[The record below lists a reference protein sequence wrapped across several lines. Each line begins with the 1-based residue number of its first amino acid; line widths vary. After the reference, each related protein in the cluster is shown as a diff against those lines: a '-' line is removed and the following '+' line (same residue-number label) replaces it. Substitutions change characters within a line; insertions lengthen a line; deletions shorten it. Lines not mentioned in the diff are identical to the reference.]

1 MRWVC
6 APACL
11 VAVALVLVACA
22 SPVTDREGLALIV
35 DGEYEQGLAKLE
47 EAARSDPGNVP
58 LRMRA
63 LTTRERVVTQI
74 LAAAEGA
81 RTAGDLREA
90 EARYRRA
97 LGIAPGDVR
106 AAEGLRLLE
115 KRDLH
120 GEMARQAQAALK
132 NGDLDQAESQAL
144 KILVLSPRHAGALEV
159 LAQVER
165 LRATDSLVPT
175 QLKSRLTKP
184 VSLEFRDANL
194 KMVFD
199 VLSRVAG
206 INFILDKDIKN
217 DIKVTI
223 YVRNVA
229 VEDAIDLTLVQSQ
242 LEKKVLSDNSVLIYP
257 NTPQKI
263 REYQDLVVRA
273 FYLVNS
279 EAKQTAVVLKS
290 ILKLKDMHVDDRL
303 NMILVRDTPEAIR
316 LAEKVIRLQDL
327 ADPEVVLEMEVLE
340 INRTRAL
347 ELGVSWPDTFT
358 WLVPGQNAITVDDL
372 PFRQHTSGSRI
383 GVNATMLLKLRADSS
398 IANTISNP
406 RIRIKNR
413 DRARVLVGD
422 RVPII
427 TATVTPGATNPVTTE
442 SISYL
447 DVGLKLEAEPVILLD
462 DDVSIK
468 VTLEVSTLGESV
480 STNSGSLAYRVGTR
494 TINTSLRLRDGE
506 TQVLMGLIR
515 DDERNTASGVPGL
528 ADMPVLG
535 RLFSLPRNERQ
546 KTEVVLSITP
556 RIVRN
561 LTRPDAQEMEFWS
574 GTDASMKARRPV
586 LQSGA
591 AAASPAPPA
600 APALR
605 QDPAAAAL
613 RRDPSA
619 PTPRQEPAPPALR
632 QDSAL
637 PPVARAP
644 ESSAVTAP
652 PVQAPPPSAL
662 QPLQMSWQAPASAR
676 VGEQFVVGVQ
686 ANAPSPLVGAA
697 LSLRFD
703 PAALEVVRVEE
714 GNLLKQANAESRF
727 NHTVDAVGGRL
738 AVSVARPGPEGA
750 QGQGRL
756 FDVTFRVK
764 AAAPRSQILLTSMSP
779 LGPGGSPMP
788 FSVSGALSIALQP

>member
-1 MRWVC
+1 M
-6 APACL
+6 AG
-11 VAVALVLVACA
+11 ALVLVACA
-22 SPVTDREGLALIV
+22 GPVPDREGLALIV
-35 DGEYEQGLAKLE
+35 DGHYEQGLNKLE
-47 EAARSDPGNVP
+47 EAARSDPGNQE
-58 LRMRA
+58 LRMRL
-63 LTTRERVVTQI
+63 LTSRERIVMQI
-74 LAAAEGA
+74 LAAAASA
-81 RTAGDLREA
+81 RAAGDVGEA
-90 EARYRRA
+90 EAQYRRVLA
-97 LGIAPGDVR
+97 LSPGDAR
-106 AAEGLRLLE
+106 ATEGLRLLE

-120 GEMARQAQAALK
+120 GEMVRQAQAALK
-132 NGDLDQAESQAL
+132 NGDVEQAESQAQ
-144 KILVLSPRHAGALEV
+144 KILGLSPRNPGALEV

-165 LRATDSLVPT
+165 LRAMDSTVPT

-199 VLSRVAG
+199 VLSRISG
-206 INFILDKDIKN
+206 INFILDKDIKS

-263 REYQDLVVRA
+263 RDYQDLVVRA

-303 NMILVRDTPEAIR
+303 NMILVRDTPETIR

-327 ADPEVVLEMEVLE
+327 ADPEVVLEIEVLE

-347 ELGVSWPDTFT
+347 ELGVNWPDTFT
-358 WLVPGQNAITVDDL
+358 WLVPGTNAITVNDL

-383 GVNATMLLKLRADSS
+383 GVNATMLLKLRSDSS

-413 DRARVLVGD
+413 DKARVLVGD
-422 RVPII
+422 RVPVI

-447 DVGLKLEAEPVILLD
+447 DVGLKLEAEPVVMLD

-480 STNSGSLAYRVGTR
+480 ATNSGSLAYRVGTR
-494 TINTSLRLRDGE
+494 TINTSLRLKDGE

-528 ADMPVLG
+528 ADMPVVG
-535 RLFSLPRNERQ
+535 RLFSVPRNERQ
-546 KTEVVLSITP
+546 KTEIVLSITP

-561 LTRPDAQEMEFWS
+561 LVRPDAQEMEFWS
-574 GTDASMKARRPV
+574 GTDASMKARRPT
-586 LQSGA
+586 LNSGSA
-591 AAASPAPPA
+591 PGSAVAPPA
-600 APALR
+600 PATPQAP
-605 QDPAAAAL
+605 
-613 RRDPSA
+613 
-619 PTPRQEPAPPALR
+619 
-632 QDSAL
+632 AL

-644 ESSAVTAP
+644 ESSAALAP
-652 PVQAPPPSAL
+652 ALQAPPPSASA
-662 QPLQMSWQAPASAR
+662 PLQMSWQAPPTAR

-697 LSLRFD
+697 MSLRFD
-703 PAALEVVRVEE
+703 PAALEVVAVEQ
-714 GNLLKQANAESRF
+714 GDLLKQANVENRF
-727 NHTVDAVGGRL
+727 NHTVDAIGGRL
-738 AVSVARPGPEGA
+738 AVNVARPGPEGA

-756 FDVTFRVK
+756 FNVTFRVK

-779 LGPGGSPMP
+779 LGPGGSPIP

>member
-1 MRWVC
+1 MNRRAAMRWLT
-6 APACL
+6 ARSWLLAG
-11 VAVALVLVACA
+11 ALVLAACA
-22 SPVTDREGLALIV
+22 GPVTDREGLALIV
-35 DGEYEQGLAKLE
+35 DGQYEQGLDKLE
-47 EAARSDPGNVP
+47 EAARAEPGNVQ
-58 LRMRA
+58 LRMRL
-63 LTTRERVVTQI
+63 LTSRERVLVQI
-74 LAAAEGA
+74 LAAADSA
-81 RTAGDLREA
+81 RLAGDAGEA
-90 EARYRRA
+90 EAQYRRVLA
-97 LGIAPGDVR
+97 ISPGEAR

-120 GEMARQAQAALK
+120 ADLVRQAQAALK
-132 NGDLDQAESQAL
+132 NGDLEQAESQAR
-144 KILVLSPRHAGALEV
+144 KVLLQGARHPAALEV

-165 LRATDSLVPT
+165 LRAADTMVPP
-175 QLKSRLTKP
+175 QLKSRLTRP

-199 VLSRVAG
+199 VLSRISG
-206 INFILDKDIKN
+206 INFILDKDIRS

-223 YVRNVA
+223 YVRSVA

-257 NTPQKI
+257 NTPQKV

-290 ILKLKDMHVDDRL
+290 ILKLKDLHVDDRL
-303 NMILVRDTPEAIR
+303 NMILVRDTPETIR

-347 ELGVSWPDTFT
+347 ELGVNWPDTFT
-358 WLVPGQNAITVDDL
+358 WLVPGQNPITVNDL

-383 GVNATMLLKLRADSS
+383 GVNATMLLRLRSDSG

-422 RVPII
+422 RVPVI
-427 TATVTPGATNPVTTE
+427 TATVTPGAINPVTTE
-442 SISYL
+442 TISYL

-468 VTLEVSTLGESV
+468 VTLEVSTLGETV
-480 STNSGSLAYRVGTR
+480 TTNSGSVAYRVGTR
-494 TINTSLRLRDGE
+494 TINTSLRLKDGE

-515 DDERNTASGVPGL
+515 DEERNTASGVPGL
-528 ADMPVLG
+528 ADLPVLG

-561 LTRPDAQEMEFWS
+561 LARPDAQEMEFWS
-574 GTDASMKARRPV
+574 GTDASMKVKRPV
-586 LQSGA
+586 LQSGSAPGSA
-591 AAASPAPPA
+591 AAPTAPAP
-600 APALR
+600 R
-605 QDPAAAAL
+605 QDP
-613 RRDPSA
+613 
-619 PTPRQEPAPPALR
+619 
-632 QDSAL
+632 AL

-644 ESSAVTAP
+644 ESPIAAVP
-652 PVQAPPPSAL
+652 PVQAPPLAATK
-662 QPLQMSWQAPASAR
+662 PLQMGWLAAPSAR

-686 ANAPSPLVGAA
+686 ATAPSPLVAA
-697 LSLRFD
+697 AASLRFD
-703 PAALEVVRVEE
+703 PAALEVVKVEE
-714 GNLLKQANAESRF
+714 GELLKQPEVENRF
-727 NHTVDAVGGRL
+727 NHTLDAVGGRL
-738 AVSVARPGPEGA
+738 AVSVARPGQDGA

-756 FDVTFRVK
+756 FNVTFRAK
-764 AAAPRSQILLTSMSP
+764 AAAPQTQIVLTSMSP
-779 LGPGGSPMP
+779 LGPGGTPIP
-788 FSVSGALSIALQP
+788 FSVSGALTIALQP